1 MTKARKVAP
10 QLSSSVG
17 AYMNEIGRTP
27 LLTPD
32 QEIDLAR
39 KVQRMH
45 ALNALERPL
54 TKAEQREVRIG
65 KRAADKF
72 VEANLRLVVS
82 IAKKYVRMTNSLD
95 LMDLVQ
101 EGNLGLIN
109 GVMKFDPERGY
120 KFSTYS
126 YWWVRQ
132 AMTRAIR
139 YKDRTLRLP
148 GNIAE
153 MAYTWGTKRQ
163 RLRIELGREPS
174 LTEMAE
180 VFKVS
185 PEDVSLYIE
194 RGHHLTSLDQLIG
207 EGADTAI
214 VELVA
219 DPRDAEGEEAIE
231 LALIGEMAGAVAEAL
246 VHLSP
251 LQRETVELRFGLS
264 GQPPM
269 TLQQIGTVQGVTRE
283 AARLRLVK
291 ACNRLK
297 MVLRAT
303 YKSRENLVAS
313 LAA

>member
-1 MTKARKVAP
+1 MAR
-10 QLSSSVG
+10 STTID
-17 AYMNEIGRTP
+17 AYLAEISRYP
-27 LLTPD
+27 LLTP
-32 QEIDLAR
+32 QEEIELGR
-39 KVQRMH
+39 QVQEM
-45 ALNALERPL
+45 LQL
-54 TKAEQREVRIG
+54 KQEQRELTPQE
-65 KRAADKF
+65 KRAVKRGERAMQKF
-72 VEANLRLVVS
+72 VRANLKLVVS
-82 IAKKYVRMTNSLD
+82 AAKRYLHVVRNMD
-95 LMDLVQ
+95 MMDLVQ

-174 LTEMAE
+174 LMEMAE

-231 LALIGEMAGAVAEAL
+231 LALIGEMAGAVAAAL

-269 TLQQIGTVQGVTRE
+269 TLQQIGTAQGVTRE